1 MKSAHQ
7 FVLLVVLSVMVAA
20 FVILPRSGEHAAV
33 LIGEGRYGEAIAQ
46 LRQQLKDAPRDPE
59 LLAALA
65 RSYLAIGEDR
75 QAIEAFDKYLV
86 IRPADRA
93 AMEKNAELLLRC
105 GLIDRYLQMTTRAVA
120 VRPTLDKVNRLV
132 ELLRLY
138 GRTGEET
145 AVLRTYAGN
154 AMLDSAQLERLGGI
168 LAEQKN
174 WKEARRALE
183 IADRTAPPAASSGR
197 FLLLEVLIQ
206 TDAVDAAAE
215 RAQAWMAAWK
225 SPFLSGQLMIR
236 MAQSGLA
243 GPASDLALK
252 FTDTMP
258 DNTFEITNFL
268 ATKGERQLAYRMLVR
283 WKDRV
288 RKPTGN
294 QLRGFVQASALVG
307 DVSGPFAKFLQ
318 VARDNRDPNVAGEM
332 LDEMATVFGY
342 PALAGIRPQISA
354 SILLAQPLLAAEM
367 ALFEGNRELAAW
379 YANRVDAASLP
390 SGKRAGWLAL
400 LRRVDSDADLFLRL
414 SALWREQKLPAEM
427 VPDLA
432 NEAIKQGQIGT
443 YRLILN
449 RLVP

>member
-7 FVLLVVLSVMVAA
+7 YVLLVVLSVMVAA
-20 FVILPRSGEHAAV
+20 FVISPRSGEHAAMLV
-33 LIGEGRYGEAIAQ
+33 GEGRYNEAIAQ
-46 LRQQLKDAPRDPE
+46 LKQQLEGARRDPE

-65 RSYLAIGEDR
+65 RAYLAIGEDR
-75 QAIEAFDKYLV
+75 LAIEAFEKYLV

-105 GLIDRYLQMTTRAVA
+105 GLIDRYLQTMTRAVA
-120 VRPTLDKVNRLV
+120 IRPTLDKVNRLV
-132 ELLRLY
+132 ELLRLH
-138 GRTGEET
+138 GRTEEET

-206 TDAVDAAAE
+206 IDAVDAAGE

-258 DNTFEITNFL
+258 DKTFEIANFL
-268 ATKGERQLAYRMLVR
+268 ATKGQRQLAYRMLVR

-318 VARDNRDPNVAGEM
+318 VARDKRDPNVAGEM

-342 PALAGIRPQISA
+342 LALAGIRPQIPA
-354 SILLAQPLLAAEM
+354 AILLAQPLLAAEM
-367 ALFEGNRELAAW
+367 ALFESNPELASW
-379 YANRVDAASLP
+379 YANRVDAAGLP

-414 SALWREQKLPAEM
+414 SALWREQKLPPEM
-427 VPDLA
+427 VPELA
-432 NEAIKQGQIGT
+432 NEAMKQGQIGT

-449 RLVP
+449 RLSP